1 MDWDRYLR
9 LMVSRL
15 FQVLFL
21 ILPLVWTGR
30 TSELFELPKM
40 FMVYIFTILILAVWL
55 MRMVG
60 QRKILWQKTPFTIP
74 LIIFFISQL
83 VATIVSID
91 RHTSLFG
98 YYSRFH
104 GGLISTVSYL
114 ILFFALVSN
123 VPQKA
128 IKSLIVAL
136 VCGGVVVSLYALP
149 EHFKIS
155 PSCLILRGQAS
166 TDCWSEAT
174 NPKYRIFGTFGQP
187 NWLAAYLTM
196 ILILP
201 LSWGLADFKK
211 QKLMWGL
218 FGVFLLTLIFTKSR
232 SGLAATGVGLT
243 GYWSMVFWFRGRLIK
258 LKRVGLNFTVVAA
271 MVAVLLL
278 SFGEGVLPSSM
289 KREASQTKEVTPT
302 PLAAGTQLETGGTE
316 SGDIRRIVWKGA
328 IDIWRHYPWFG
339 SGVETFAYSYYF
351 FRPSEHNLVSEW
363 DYLYNKAHNE
373 FLNLAATSGT
383 FGLASYLV
391 IMIGYGWWTV
401 KQIKSEKLKMKNAA
415 DKKQS
420 QLVLMALLA
429 GFMAV
434 ATSNF
439 FGFSTVVVGLLF
451 FMFPALAWRM
461 ATPDANE
468 KVEQTKIK
476 FELLVGWQLILIV
489 SLYMV
494 WRTANW
500 LRADMA
506 YATGKQ
512 AESTDY
518 LTALTNLQEAVRL
531 LPREPVYKDELGQAA
546 GAAALS
552 LLTVNESSAAAQM
565 AEAALELSDEVI
577 WLSPVN
583 INFYKSRA
591 RLLVDLLAFDPS
603 LLDQAHETLSKAL
616 TLAPTDA
623 KLWFNLALVEIQQNK
638 LEQAQATLLKTI
650 ELKRDYEQAVYTLGL
665 VYEDLEEFDKAANQY
680 GYFLE
685 KLNPD
690 NETIQAALA
699 RVATKAATK
708 LE

>member
-1 MDWDRYLR
+1 
-9 LMVSRL
+9 
-15 FQVLFL
+15 
-21 ILPLVWTGR
+21 
-30 TSELFELPKM
+30 
-40 FMVYIFTILILAVWL
+40 
-55 MRMVG
+55 
-60 QRKILWQKTPFTIP
+60 
-74 LIIFFISQL
+74 
-83 VATIVSID
+83 
-91 RHTSLFG
+91 
-98 YYSRFH
+98 
-104 GGLISTVSYL
+104 
-114 ILFFALVSN
+114 
-123 VPQKA
+123 
-128 IKSLIVAL
+128 
-136 VCGGVVVSLYALP
+136 
-149 EHFKIS
+149 
-155 PSCLILRGQAS
+155 
-166 TDCWSEAT
+166 
-174 NPKYRIFGTFGQP
+174 
-187 NWLAAYLTM
+187 
-196 ILILP
+196 
-201 LSWGLADFKK
+201 
-211 QKLMWGL
+211 
-218 FGVFLLTLIFTKSR
+218 
-232 SGLAATGVGLT
+232 
-243 GYWSMVFWFRGRLIK
+243 
-258 LKRVGLNFTVVAA
+258 
-271 MVAVLLL
+271 
-278 SFGEGVLPSSM
+278 
-289 KREASQTKEVTPT
+289 
-302 PLAAGTQLETGGTE
+302 
-316 SGDIRRIVWKGA
+316 
-328 IDIWRHYPWFG
+328 
-339 SGVETFAYSYYF
+339 
-351 FRPSEHNLVSEW
+351 
-363 DYLYNKAHNE
+363 
-373 FLNLAATSGT
+373 
-383 FGLASYLV
+383 
-391 IMIGYGWWTV
+391 
-401 KQIKSEKLKMKNAA
+401 MKNAA